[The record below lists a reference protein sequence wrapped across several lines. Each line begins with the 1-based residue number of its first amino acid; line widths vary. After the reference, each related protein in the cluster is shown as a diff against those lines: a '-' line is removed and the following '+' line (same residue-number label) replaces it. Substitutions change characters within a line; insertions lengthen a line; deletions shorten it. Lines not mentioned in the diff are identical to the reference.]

1 MEASRMFRGSAD
13 AYDRFVG
20 RYGPN
25 LSRELIAAAGVRP
38 GQAVLDVG
46 CGPGPLTT
54 ALAALVGAD
63 LVSAVDP
70 SEPFVQACRER
81 VPGADVRV
89 APAEELP
96 FEDESFD
103 ATLSQ
108 LVVNFLDDA
117 PRGLIEMSRVTRPE
131 GVVAGCTWDY
141 AEGMTML
148 RSFWDAVRATD
159 PSRGGA
165 DEGLTMRYADPDSL
179 GELWRGAGLQDVRVS
194 ELVAE
199 ASYDDFDDLWQPFL
213 AGIGPAGAHASSLNP
228 DAQAR
233 LRGEFNE
240 RLGSPDGPFTLS
252 ARAWCAVGAV

>member
-1 MEASRMFRGSAD
+1 MGSSRLFRGSAD

-20 RYGPN
+20 RYSPN
-25 LSRELIAAAGVRP
+25 LSRELIAAAGIRR

-46 CGPGPLTT
+46 CGPGPLTSS
-54 ALAALVGAD
+54 LAALVGAD

-70 SEPFVQACRER
+70 SEPFAQACRER

-96 FEDESFD
+96 FGDDSFD

-108 LVVNFLDDA
+108 LVVNFLEDA
-117 PRGLIEMSRVTRPE
+117 PRGLAEMRRVTRPD

-141 AEGMTML
+141 AGEMTML
-148 RSFWDAVRATD
+148 RGFWDAVRALD
-159 PSRGGA
+159 PERGAA
-165 DEGLTMRYADPDSL
+165 DEGLTMRYAGPDSL
-179 GELWRGAGLQDVRVS
+179 GELWRGAGLRDAQVS

-199 ASYDDFDDLWQPFL
+199 ASYEDFDDLWEPFL
-213 AGIGPAGAHASSLNP
+213 AGIGPAGAHAASLDA
-228 DAQAR
+228 DAQSR
-233 LRGEFNE
+233 LRDEFHE

-252 ARAWCAVGAV
+252 ARAWCAVGFV

>member
-1 MEASRMFRGSAD
+1 MGSSRLFRGSAD

-25 LSRELIAAAGVRP
+25 LSRELITAAGVRQ
-38 GQAVLDVG
+38 GQRVLDVG

-54 ALAALVGAD
+54 ALAALLGAD

-70 SEPFVQACRER
+70 SEPFAQACRER

-89 APAEELP
+89 AAAEELP
-96 FEDESFD
+96 FEDDTFD

-117 PRGLIEMSRVTRPE
+117 PRGLLEMRRVTRPD

-141 AEGMTML
+141 AGGMTML
-148 RSFWDAVRATD
+148 RGFWDSVRALD
-159 PSRGGA
+159 PEDGGA
-165 DEGLTMRYADPDSL
+165 DEGLTMRYAEPDSL
-179 GELWRGAGLQDVRVS
+179 GELWRGAGLRDVQVS

-199 ASYDDFDDLWQPFL
+199 ASYEDFDDLWEPFL
-213 AGIGPAGAHASSLNP
+213 AGIGPAGAHAASL
-228 DAQAR
+228 DADDQRR
-233 LRGEFNE
+233 LRDEFHR
-240 RLGSPDGPFTLS
+240 RLGSPAGPFTLS
-252 ARAWCAVGAV
+252 ARAWCAVGTT

>member
-1 MEASRMFRGSAD
+1 MGSSRLFRGSAD

-25 LSRELIAAAGVRP
+25 LSRELITAAGVRQ
-38 GQAVLDVG
+38 GQRVLDVG

-54 ALAALVGAD
+54 ALAALLGAD

-70 SEPFVQACRER
+70 SEPFAQACRER

-89 APAEELP
+89 AAAEELP
-96 FEDESFD
+96 FEDDTFD

-117 PRGLIEMSRVTRPE
+117 PRGLLEMRRVTRPD

-141 AEGMTML
+141 AGGMTML
-148 RSFWDAVRATD
+148 RGFWDSVRALD
-159 PSRGGA
+159 PEGGGA
-165 DEGLTMRYADPDSL
+165 DEGLTMHYADPDSL
-179 GELWRGAGLQDVRVS
+179 GELWRGAGLRDVEVS

-199 ASYDDFDDLWQPFL
+199 ASYEDFDDLWEPFL
-213 AGIGPAGAHASSLNP
+213 AGIGPAGAHAASL
-228 DAQAR
+228 DADDQRR
-233 LRGEFNE
+233 LRDEFHR
-240 RLGSPDGPFTLS
+240 RLGSPAGPFTLS
-252 ARAWCAVGAV
+252 ARAWCAVGTT

>member
-1 MEASRMFRGSAD
+1 MGSSRLFRGSAD

-25 LSRELIAAAGVRP
+25 LSRELITAAGVRQ
-38 GQAVLDVG
+38 GHRVLDVG

-54 ALAALVGAD
+54 ALAALLGAD

-70 SEPFVQACRER
+70 SEPFAQACRER

-89 APAEELP
+89 AAAEELP
-96 FEDESFD
+96 FADDTFD

-117 PRGLIEMSRVTRPE
+117 PLGLLEMRRVTRPD
-131 GVVAGCTWDY
+131 GIVAGCTWDY
-141 AEGMTML
+141 AGGMTML
-148 RSFWDAVRATD
+148 RGFWDSVQALD
-159 PSRGGA
+159 QEGGGA

-179 GELWRGAGLQDVRVS
+179 GELWRGAGLRDVQVS

-199 ASYDDFDDLWQPFL
+199 ASYEDFDDLWEPFL
-213 AGIGPAGAHASSLNP
+213 AGIGPAGAHAASLGP
-228 DAQAR
+228 DDQRR
-233 LRGEFNE
+233 LRDEFHQ
-240 RLGSPDGPFTLS
+240 RLGSPAGHFTLS
-252 ARAWCAVGAV
+252 ARAWCAVGSV